1 MPPDPVSAQALAD
14 HHALVDALA
23 RRLATAH
30 GSEPRRIDTHIS
42 SLLLVGDDAWKLKK
56 PLALGFLDF
65 ASAEARR
72 HFCEEELRL
81 NRRTAPALYLGVHPL
96 LGPVHGPSIGPAI
109 APGEPAPPGT
119 IDWVLHLRRF
129 DDTRLLA
136 HLAERDELSAGLVE
150 RLAERLVAFHAT
162 LPPADATTGRPEV
175 TLRWVRDNLAA
186 VARLAPGR
194 FDRQRI
200 AALARWSEERAAAL
214 APRMAQRHAA
224 GRVRECH
231 GDAHLANWVLI
242 EDDRDGEPVAFDAL
256 EFNPELRWIDVAAE
270 LAFPWMD
277 LLAHGRPT
285 LAHRLLTRWLEL
297 TGDFD
302 TLGLLRWQA
311 VYRALVRVKV
321 AWIHA
326 GEPDVP
332 DAVRS
337 SEHAAAAQG
346 LALAER
352 LAAPAAPRLVVTW
365 GLSGSGKS
373 TVARQ
378 IAEGIGAVWLRSD
391 VERKRLYGLAP
402 TDRPGEGPG
411 QVPTAT
417 LYGREA
423 TERTYAHLQ
432 ATTAQA
438 LADGW
443 AVVVDAACLRAHERR
458 ALMTVA
464 AQADVPG
471 HLLECRAPEPVLRE
485 RIAHREAQGRDA
497 SDAGVAVLAFQQQ
510 VREPFNAAEL
520 AGLAGCRAEVIDT
533 QAPRE
538 VLAARCSDWA
548 RAHCTRGPQA

>member
-1 MPPDPVSAQALAD
+1 V
-14 HHALVDALA
+14 
-23 RRLATAH
+23 H
-30 GSEPRRIDTHIS
+30 GPSI
-42 SLLLVGDDAWKLKK
+42 
-56 PLALGFLDF
+56 
-65 ASAEARR
+65 
-72 HFCEEELRL
+72 
-81 NRRTAPALYLGVHPL
+81 
-96 LGPVHGPSIGPAI
+96 GPSIGPAI